1 MAEFTGIHT
10 HTLDDK
16 GRVSVPA
23 QFRRQLTGENLYLNL
38 GLDGCLVLY
47 PPERWQKVRSE
58 LARLSRSS
66 SRQRYFLRMSARYLR
81 PVSVDSQG
89 RISIPSDLAALAGIR
104 SEAVFLGQFDSI
116 EIWSPEGFENYSRN
130 ERFSYEEAAEDLE
143 IDI

>member
-58 LARLSRSS
+58 LAGLSRSS
-66 SRQRYFLRMSARYLR
+66 SSHRYFLRMSARYLR

-89 RISIPSDLAALAGIR
+89 RISIPSDLADLAGIR